1 MFMIDLLQFLREFRH
16 LGTFCGLLIA
26 LAVLPPTLIGSLSA
40 SFLESF
46 GGATFLGIVIAL
58 DLSEPS
64 DSTLI
69 VVGGVCAIAAIV
81 LVIQM
86 VHVAFDRQLAELDA
100 VFDDTVRLEPPV
112 TRRTPALR
120 RITTVPLDCID
131 LAAKRRA
138 PGMTKCRW
146 LPFLERVGRRF

>member
-26 LAVLPPTLIGSLSA
+26 LAVLLPTLVGSLSA

-46 GGATFLGIVIAL
+46 GGVTSLGIGIAL

-64 DSTLI
+64 DNTLI

-86 VHVAFDRQLAELDA
+86 VHVAFDRHFAELDA
-100 VFDDTVRLEPPV
+100 VLDDIS
-112 TRRTPALR
+112 A
-120 RITTVPLDCID
+120 
-131 LAAKRRA
+131 
-138 PGMTKCRW
+138 
-146 LPFLERVGRRF
+146 